1 MESAP
6 ILTPPAVSVDGEAA
20 ATAAEENADAVAEM
34 AERLTI
40 GTDTAN
46 ASGPVDL
53 GAEGVYSCKD
63 CRTHLG
69 LADDI
74 ISKAFHCKNGKAYLF
89 DKVVNVNV
97 GVQED
102 RMLMTGVHTLSDI
115 FCVGCG
121 ATLGWKYVTAYER
134 NQRYK
139 EGKYI
144 LERYMLLG
152 PDGSDYLVEQN
163 ATEN

>member
-6 ILTPPAVSVDGEAA
+6 ILTLPAVSVDGGAA
-20 ATAAEENADAVAEM
+20 ATAAEENADAVTEM

-46 ASGPVDL
+46 TSGPVDL

-89 DKVVNVNV
+89 DKVNLSPSRFVVKVISIMYSVNVNV

-102 RMLMTGVHTLSDI
+102 RLMMTGVHTVSDI

-121 ATLGWKYVTAYER
+121 ATLGWKYLTAYER

-144 LERYMLLG
+144 LER
-152 PDGSDYLVEQN
+152 
-163 ATEN
+163 